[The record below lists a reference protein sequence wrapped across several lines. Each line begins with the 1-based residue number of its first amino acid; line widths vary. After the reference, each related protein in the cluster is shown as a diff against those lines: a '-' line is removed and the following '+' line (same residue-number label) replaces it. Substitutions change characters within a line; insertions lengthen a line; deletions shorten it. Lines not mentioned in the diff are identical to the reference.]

1 MAQDGTALWSET
13 HPAVTLTN
21 GQFSVELGSITPI
34 NLDFSAKYY
43 LGIQVGSDSE
53 MTPRRPLSSVGY
65 AFHALKAQNSDHA
78 QKSDHAQNSDH
89 ATGSDKANSVSDHA
103 IRKESFAL
111 ECTEGQVYRRTAA
124 GWACETA
131 VGPKGDKGDKGDNGD
146 QGQQGE
152 QGQQG
157 FKGDKGDT
165 GPQGPAGLTQVVTA
179 GFAGSTGT
187 TTQWYA
193 NTRLDSSKTY
203 LLHGNIALQRW
214 DETNSLGARVD
225 VFCGFNDD
233 DYLVVQ
239 SPKPLSGSSTTEVL
253 AAVFNAPNIV
263 SNVLVGWEITDAKTI
278 SFSAIRHADPYNPA
292 HQQAVTIWCRTDVRN
307 DTISL
312 PNFEEI
318 GIFLNAQPVDEVTNE
333 GFTTN

>member
-1 MAQDGTALWSET
+1 MQTIKRSHTTRSSRLTAMMGCLLVALAFAAQAEAPPQTMSYSGRITGQGGNQINDPLAITFRIYDVAQDGTALWSET

-193 NTRLDSSKTY
+193 NTRL
-203 LLHGNIALQRW
+203 A
-214 DETNSLGARVD
+214 
-225 VFCGFNDD
+225 
-233 DYLVVQ
+233 
-239 SPKPLSGSSTTEVL
+239 
-253 AAVFNAPNIV
+253 
-263 SNVLVGWEITDAKTI
+263 
-278 SFSAIRHADPYNPA
+278 
-292 HQQAVTIWCRTDVRN
+292 
-307 DTISL
+307 
-312 PNFEEI
+312 
-318 GIFLNAQPVDEVTNE
+318 
-333 GFTTN
+333 